1 MSRQKA
7 EQFEEILEHA
17 AQDESIEGE
26 LASLIQVSQRARAL
40 AEPPPSPPYRLSP
53 GRQRLLA
60 EAAHLRATTK
70 KREERLPMRGIMKP
84 AIVLM
89 AVVLLFGSVF
99 GVGQAA
105 AASLPGD
112 SLYGLKLAT
121 EDARQ
126 SLTTD
131 PKASAD
137 LNVALAERRMD
148 EVVQLVEKGQTVDD
162 ETTNR
167 VEQQLTAALGAA
179 VKLEDKEAAQVLEK
193 LGTSIQQQQQTMEQL
208 KGEQPEAPVRNLI
221 RVMQRV
227 RNDTEVGQGN
237 PDALRQRQGTPPEAE
252 DMPDPAD
259 QPGAGPRV
267 QPGEGAGDGSGDGSG
282 NGSGDGSGDGPGPG
296 PQSPENPPA
305 GGANGQGGSGSP
317 PDDSPGAGG
326 PGSGQSGGEGQ
337 DGQGGSNGEGQHG
350 RP

>member
-1 MSRQKA
+1 MSRRKA
-7 EQFEEILEHA
+7 EQFEEALERTG
-17 AQDESIEGE
+17 QDEPMEGQ
-26 LASLIQVSQRARAL
+26 LASLMQVSQRARTL
-40 AEPPPSPPYRLSP
+40 ADPPPAPPYRLSP

-60 EAAHLRATTK
+60 EAAHLRATTTR
-70 KREERLPMRGIMKP
+70 KRKERLPMRGIMKP

-89 AVVLLFGSVF
+89 AIVLLFGSVF

-105 AASLPGD
+105 AASLPGE

-137 LNVALAERRMD
+137 LNLALAERRMD
-148 EVVQLVEKGQTVDD
+148 EVVQLVEQGQTVDD
-162 ETTNR
+162 QATNR
-167 VEQQLTAALGAA
+167 VEQQLTATLGAA
-179 VKLEDKEAAQVLEK
+179 VELEDKEAAEVLEK
-193 LGTSIQQQQQTMEQL
+193 LGEAIQVRQNRMAQL
-208 KGEQPEAPVRNLI
+208 QVKGEQPEAPVRNLV

-227 RNDTEVGQGN
+227 RNDTDVGQGN
-237 PDALRQRQGTPPEAE
+237 PDALRQRHGTPPEAE

-267 QPGEGAGDGSGDGSG
+267 QPGEGAGDGSG

-296 PQSPENPPA
+296 PKSPEDPPK
-305 GGANGQGGSGSP
+305 GGENGQGGSGGP
-317 PDDSPGAGG
+317 PEDSPGAGG
-326 PGSGQSGGEGQ
+326 PGSEQGEGQ
-337 DGQGGSNGEGQHG
+337 GGQGGSNGEGQHG